1 MLRCEKLPWDLQTPG
16 FKVLVFLY
24 CYTSRMVPS
33 CLKHFKSSLTME
45 WNWNNSHDMH
55 YWKLLCEGS
64 VAEMAALSQLWFA
77 YCTGR
82 TNVCLPLSMVQT
94 VSLDTKILWDF
105 QAIVCGQVGQ
115 RSLYSKALI
124 LLFWDLI
131 VPLTLTGIKP
141 FLFVLFNG
149 WFNQLF
155 IKKEATWLWFLVINT
170 EWTSNI
176 LYLFT
181 GALQAAYFGDRKHFI
196 TNTHPSITD
205 NLKWSYLN

>member
-1 MLRCEKLPWDLQTPG
+1 
-16 FKVLVFLY
+16 
-24 CYTSRMVPS
+24 
-33 CLKHFKSSLTME
+33 ME
-45 WNWNNSHDMH
+45 WNWNNSLDMH

-77 YCTGR
+77 YCTGK

-141 FLFVLFNG
+141 FLFVLFNR